1 MSLLCSEAS
10 TNFPS
15 CSEQKLMDVLPSSWP
30 IWPLT
35 PLIVVPYLFPQLTI
49 LRHTD
54 LAVPQIYQ
62 ACCFFSGFARVSSSS
77 WKFLLQIS
85 EWPVPQFTC
94 CSGVTLQERSSLKT
108 LCFQSRLPPVP
119 FILPF
124 TIVRALNLTWFILYL
139 FFSFLS

>member
-1 MSLLCSEAS
+1 MSLFCSEAS
-10 TNFPS
+10 TDFPS
-15 CSEQKLMDVLPSSWP
+15 CSEQRLMNVLPSSWP
-30 IWPLT
+30 ICTWL
-35 PLIVVPYLFPQLTI
+35 LMVMPYVFPQLTI
-49 LRHTD
+49 LRQTD
-54 LAVPQIYQ
+54 LAVPQVYQ
-62 ACCFFSGFARVSSSS
+62 ACCFFSGFALVSSSS

-85 EWPVPQFTC
+85 EWSVPQFTC